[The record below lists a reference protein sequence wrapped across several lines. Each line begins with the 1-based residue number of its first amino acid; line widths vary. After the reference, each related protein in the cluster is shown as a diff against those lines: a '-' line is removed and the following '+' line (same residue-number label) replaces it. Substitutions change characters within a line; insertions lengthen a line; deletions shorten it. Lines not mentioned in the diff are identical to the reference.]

1 MNNWLLIL
9 PWLVPLLLLP
19 LPASRPARWLPAF
32 ATLPALAT
40 ALLAADNLTAELDW
54 LLMGTHLGVDQT
66 GRLFL
71 LYSSLAWLAAALY
84 STLRPSLAT
93 GRGRF
98 RIAFLLAMSG
108 NFLLILA
115 GDMLSFYL
123 GFALMG
129 LSAYGMIVAPATPA
143 AIKAGRR
150 YLAWTVAG
158 ELALFSGMVL
168 MASRMPGTR
177 FSDLAAVEPG
187 MTALVLIM
195 AGFGVKMAL
204 PGLHFWLPS
213 TYRAAPAAAAAV
225 LAGPMLA
232 AGLLGWLRFLSPATA
247 TNAAMLFV
255 ILGIAGALLGL
266 AGGLL
271 QRDARG
277 VLAWSSIAKAGTMT
291 AILGAAFVWPDASPA
306 ILAALSLFAIHH
318 LLIKSFFF
326 LGMGELES
334 RGRNSWLIAGLA
346 LLALSLAGAP
356 WSGGAASKELL
367 IGVLGNEDSTVSM
380 LLMAIAG
387 GTAMLMA
394 RFLWFV
400 IHQASRTTPGDAI
413 TIGWLLLAIPAT
425 WLPFELQQ
433 AGFSASAV
441 LTLLAGIALFAV
453 TRSLG
458 SGKPGRI
465 AMPDV
470 RLNPE
475 VIRALRNRVSSGS
488 HAALHSLRARLAT
501 INPGIE
507 NRLAVGT
514 TTALVWLTLFVILL
528 TTLIAP
534 G

>member
-1 MNNWLLIL
+1 MSNWFLIL

-19 LPASRPARWLPAF
+19 VPSGRAVRWLPVF

-40 ALLAADNLTAELDW
+40 ALFAPDNLTAELGW
-54 LLMGTHLGVDQT
+54 LLMGTHLGIDNT

-71 LYSSLAWLAAALY
+71 FFSSLTWFTAALY
-84 STLRPSLAT
+84 SLLRPSLAT
-93 GRGRF
+93 CRGRF

-108 NFLLILA
+108 NFLLIVA
-115 GDMLSFYL
+115 ADMLSFYL

-129 LSAYGMIVAPATPA
+129 ISAYGMIVAPGTAA

-150 YLAWTVAG
+150 YLGWTIAG
-158 ELALFSGMVL
+158 ELVLFSGMVL
-168 MASRMPGTR
+168 LASRAAGTG

-195 AGFGVKMAL
+195 LGFGVKMAL

-247 TNAAMLFV
+247 TNAATLFLT
-255 ILGIAGALLGL
+255 LGIAGALLGL

-291 AILGAAFVWPDASPA
+291 AILGTAFASPAASPA
-306 ILAALSLFAIHH
+306 ILFALSLFAIHH

-334 RGRNSWLIAGLA
+334 QGRNAWLIAGLA

-367 IGVLGNEDSTVSM
+367 ISGLGNDDSLASM
-380 LLMAIAG
+380 LFMVMAI
-387 GTAMLMA
+387 GTAMLMT
-394 RFLWFV
+394 RFIWLALY
-400 IHQASRTTPGDAI
+400 QESRKTSGDAI
-413 TIGWLLLAIPAT
+413 TIGWFLLAIPAT
-425 WLPFELQQ
+425 WLPYDLLQ
-433 AGFSASAV
+433 AGFSASAM
-441 LTLLAGIALFAV
+441 LTLLAGIGLFAV
-453 TRSLG
+453 TRSLVIG
-458 SGKPGRI
+458 QPGPM
-465 AMPDV
+465 AMPGM
-470 RLNPE
+470 RLNTE
-475 VIRALRNRVSSGS
+475 GIRSLQSSVSKIS
-488 HAALHSLRARLAT
+488 HAALHTLRRSLVD
-501 INPGIE
+501 PGIE
-507 NRLAVGT
+507 KRLAVGA
-514 TTALVWLTLFVILL
+514 TTALVWLTLFVMLL

-534 G
+534 D